1 MFSVIDSEIISDS
14 PGVFPRLADDKAL
27 SVGVSPPLGQNNE
40 QTSAAERRNQT
51 ELQMSNM
58 TRWSPEGYSNKSGP
72 DETRSMFVLR
82 LQLLRLLQSCAS

>member
-1 MFSVIDSEIISDS
+1 MFSIIDSVTISDW

-40 QTSAAERRNQT
+40 QTSAADRQSQT

-58 TRWSPEGYSNKSGP
+58 TRREGYSNKSGP
-72 DETRSMFVLR
+72 D
-82 LQLLRLLQSCAS
+82 